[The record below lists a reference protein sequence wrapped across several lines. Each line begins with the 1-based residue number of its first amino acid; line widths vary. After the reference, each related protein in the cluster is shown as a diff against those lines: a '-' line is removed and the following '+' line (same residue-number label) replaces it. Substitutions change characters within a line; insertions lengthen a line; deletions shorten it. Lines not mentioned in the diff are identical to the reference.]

1 MHFIPARNTHMGG
14 VQSEEALDREAEKY
28 IREQTREDLMSLQ
41 NAEYCNEVLGVV
53 SDILRAVEWRVF
65 SFKGRT
71 LEPDRAYGAMARY
84 YIQVAQMFAAGV
96 RASLP
101 PPLNLRPYFD
111 TVYDPEKGYTA
122 SAASLANYKRVLA
135 AVAAGCEKPGIDAL
149 ALAGTYGERVAQR
162 NRLVERVRGRV
173 QFPQM
178 GELARTMAEIKEE
191 LKRVEA
197 QTLEINQEIKH
208 RAEVLE
214 ARLHY
219 DLLNQRIEILEN
231 L

>member
-1 MHFIPARNTHMGG
+1 MGG
-14 VQSEEALDREAEKY
+14 AQSEEALDREAEKY
-28 IREQTREDLMSLQ
+28 IREQTREDLMALQ
-41 NAEYCNEVLGVV
+41 SAEYCNEVLGVV
-53 SDILRAVEWRVF
+53 SDLLRAVEWQVF

-71 LEPDRAYGAMARY
+71 LEPDRAYATMARY
-84 YIQVAQMFAAGV
+84 YVQVAQMFAAGV

-111 TVYDPEKGYTA
+111 TVYDPEKGYSA
-122 SAASLANYKRVLA
+122 SAASLANYRRVLA

-162 NRLVERVRGRV
+162 NRLVERVRVRV

-197 QTLEINQEIKH
+197 QTLEINQEIKQ

-219 DLLNQRIEILEN
+219 DLLVQRIEILEN

>member
-1 MHFIPARNTHMGG
+1 MGG
-14 VQSEEALDREAEKY
+14 AHSTEEALDREAEKY

-41 NAEYCNEVLGVV
+41 SAEYCNEVLGVV
-53 SDILRAVEWRVF
+53 SDILRAVEWPPVF
-65 SFKGRT
+65 SFKGRVF
-71 LEPDRAYGAMARY
+71 EPGDRAFATMARY

-111 TVYDPEKGYTA
+111 TVYDPVKGYAA
-122 SAASLANYKRVLA
+122 SAESLANYKRVLA
-135 AVAAGCEKPGIDAL
+135 AVAEGCEKPGIDAL
-149 ALAGTYGERVAQR
+149 ALAGTYGARVAQR
-162 NRLVERVRGRV
+162 KRLVERVRVRV

-219 DLLNQRIEILEN
+219 DLLAQRIEILEN
-231 L
+231 S